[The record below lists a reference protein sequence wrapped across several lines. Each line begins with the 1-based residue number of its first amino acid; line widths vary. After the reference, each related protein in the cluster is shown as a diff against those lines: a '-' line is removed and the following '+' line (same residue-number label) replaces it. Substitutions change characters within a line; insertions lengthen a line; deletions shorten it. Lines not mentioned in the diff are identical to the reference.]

1 MSKDPWEE
9 FDLIM
14 EKIKQKNL
22 EIRDTLKIFDKKDIS
37 SQINHLRK
45 DVKKRYNLEEQ
56 TSAQIINF
64 SDFKK

>member
-1 MSKDPWEE
+1 MQKDPWEE

-14 EKIKQKNL
+14 TDIKQRNL
-22 EIRDTLKIFDKKDIS
+22 EIRDSLKIFDKKDIS

-64 SDFKK
+64 SDFKN